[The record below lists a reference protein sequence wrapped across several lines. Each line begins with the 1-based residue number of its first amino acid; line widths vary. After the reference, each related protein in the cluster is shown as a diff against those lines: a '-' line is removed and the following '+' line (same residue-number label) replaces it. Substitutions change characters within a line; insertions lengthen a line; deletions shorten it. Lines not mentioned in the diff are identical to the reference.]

1 MEKTILIIDDN
12 KDVRENTAEILEFAK
27 YKVQIASNG
36 KEGIRQVQIQKPDLI
51 ICDIMMPELDGYS
64 VLRILGKDI
73 ETSTIPFVFLTA
85 KSSKGDFRKGMMMG
99 ADDYL
104 TKPYDDTELLNVVE
118 TRLKKSEIL
127 KTEFAKTA
135 DGLSQFLD
143 KAKGMDA
150 LKNIFVKFKSRKYI
164 KREGIYFEGNHPNG
178 IYFINKGKVKTY
190 KSNSNGKEYITG
202 LFKDGDYIGY
212 NALLEDTAYSDSAMA
227 LEDSEIILIPKEDFF
242 SLLFNNRDVATRFIR
257 MLSDSVAEKEELLIR
272 LAYNSVRKRLAE
284 ALLTLSR
291 RYKKENELFSMA
303 IPREDLASM
312 VGTAIETVI
321 RTLTDF
327 KEEKLVDIKNSTIT
341 IIDPDKL
348 VKMKN

>member
-1 MEKTILIIDDN
+1 
-12 KDVRENTAEILEFAK
+12 
-27 YKVQIASNG
+27 
-36 KEGIRQVQIQKPDLI
+36 
-51 ICDIMMPELDGYS
+51 
-64 VLRILGKDI
+64 
-73 ETSTIPFVFLTA
+73 
-85 KSSKGDFRKGMMMG
+85 
-99 ADDYL
+99 
-104 TKPYDDTELLNVVE
+104 
-118 TRLKKSEIL
+118 
-127 KTEFAKTA
+127 
-135 DGLSQFLD
+135 
-143 KAKGMDA
+143 
-150 LKNIFVKFKSRKYI
+150 
-164 KREGIYFEGNHPNG
+164 
-178 IYFINKGKVKTY
+178 
-190 KSNSNGKEYITG
+190 
-202 LFKDGDYIGY
+202 
-212 NALLEDTAYSDSAMA
+212 
-227 LEDSEIILIPKEDFF
+227 
-242 SLLFNNRDVATRFIR
+242 